1 MKISTKRGKRKKG
14 HKWDERF
21 ATRALIVIAITTGIF
36 LAAQYV
42 SFLIT
47 QIEQTV
53 LIQYYFT
60 VVGLECGGLLL
71 KRMLEV
77 VAGRIKKKEKLD
89 IPDTGDTD
97 HAAELPAV
105 PYDDETG
112 GYG

>member
-1 MKISTKRGKRKKG
+1 MKLNTKKGKRKKA

-21 ATRALIVIAITTGIF
+21 ATRALTVIAITTGVFI
-36 LAAQYV
+36 AAQYV

-47 QIEQTV
+47 QMEQTV

-60 VVGLECGGLLL
+60 VVGLECGGMLL

-89 IPDTGDTD
+89 IPDTGNADST
-97 HAAELPAV
+97 AELPAV
-105 PYDDETG
+105 TDDETG